1 MKFRDWDEK
10 KTNEAMGFVQK
21 LPYQLK
27 KKEKSTV
34 GKVNTSNI
42 TRKVD
47 EPKDIKKAIIAYVKG
62 VQEIYNK
69 NDSYN
74 KEVTPPKIEFKKGGR
89 YYKIITKQTFG
100 SVTSVHSFVD
110 AKVGPEF
117 GNVYKA
123 ASWKAPAKGA
133 RGNVFSPTNGLE
145 AISKSGGNVWYAKS
159 GRR

>member
-69 NDSYN
+69 ND
-74 KEVTPPKIEFKKGGR
+74 F
-89 YYKIITKQTFG
+89 
-100 SVTSVHSFVD
+100 
-110 AKVGPEF
+110 
-117 GNVYKA
+117 
-123 ASWKAPAKGA
+123 
-133 RGNVFSPTNGLE
+133 L
-145 AISKSGGNVWYAKS
+145 
-159 GRR
+159 